1 MQQQDDTQ
9 QAAELRLAFLRHLP
23 KRLEMLR
30 KRGQRLCDQGW
41 DINALTLLFREVQP
55 LAGACGRYG
64 LLDIGEHLFSIERFL
79 APFVAQ
85 VGVPDA
91 GQTATFAARLRALEP
106 LIASLGAASAES
118 ERAAAPAALATT
130 KERVDFPLWVT
141 PPPDYWHRFVRNAAQ
156 APARPVPA
164 ATQTSKPA
172 AIPVPAPPAVP
183 AAPTPA
189 PAARGP
195 IVAAPTPTA
204 PAPAA
209 PPPAPPA
216 RVARRPELPD
226 DVAAAPRARSEEQRK
241 VYHLSDGNPLATELD
256 QKLDTIGGYELTI
269 LDNVEHLR
277 EILSAFPPH
286 LVIVDAPYETSLESI
301 GALIKTMRA
310 RTRHRLALLSFSTS
324 GELPVRLRAMRAG
337 ADAFVAL
344 PAQVEDVAT
353 RITELLSADSADP
366 YRVLIVE
373 DDRSQAI
380 FAESILRK
388 AGMTTRMCTDPL
400 AALDQLDEFQPE
412 LILMDLY
419 MPACDGMELTSII
432 REREAFVSTPIVF
445 LSGEQNEEKHFEA
458 LDSGG
463 DDFLSKPIRPKHLI
477 AAVTNR
483 VRRARHLER
492 RGTGGSPRD
501 PVSGLYQRAHVL
513 DQINALLTR
522 DDATATLGGL
532 MYIEIDSAAST
543 RERVGMLA
551 FDALLG
557 QVGAF
562 IASHVGANDLAT
574 RYGDSSFLLLCP
586 LGDEAVLKRLA
597 TSLRE
602 RTAREK
608 FDQDGRSFSLGLSIG
623 ICSFAAR
630 LGEVGAMLN
639 GAERAMSDAR
649 RPGGSHVGSYHAE
662 PTTAPAGTFQALGE
676 QIRAALKAD
685 NFQLLFQPIVALQ
698 GAESEQFQALL
709 RLAGSDG
716 KLYTAAEIIPV
727 AQRDDLIGEID
738 RWVLSRC
745 LLVLAERAR
754 QQRGVRL
761 FVNQSIE
768 TVTDAQHAVWLRQML
783 ETRRLNGDQLAIEF
797 RLADAQAH
805 LDDLAAFAAEARKL
819 EIHIVLSGFEA
830 GVMAFQLLE
839 QLPVTFIKISPR
851 YVDEG
856 LRSPAVREELR
867 QIIGHARA
875 QGAQVIAPRVE
886 NAQSAAQLWTAGV
899 DYMQGD
905 FVQKAG
911 QDLSFDFHAA
921 SIP

>member
-79 APFVAQ
+79 APFVQQ

-91 GQTATFAARLRALEP
+91 AQTEAFAARLRALEP
-106 LIASLGAASAES
+106 LIASLGVATGDAERAPAPATALASA
-118 ERAAAPAALATT
+118 R

-141 PPPDYWHRFVRNAAQ
+141 PPADYWHRFVRHGA
-156 APARPVPA
+156 VPA
-164 ATQTSKPA
+164 ARTAAPPPVSAPAAAAASAVPAPAAAVAAVPLIVQPTRPPPA
-172 AIPVPAPPAVP
+172 AIP
-183 AAPTPA
+183 AAPMPVRA
-189 PAARGP
+189 PEVSADYQ
-195 IVAAPTPTA
+195 
-204 PAPAA
+204 
-209 PPPAPPA
+209 PAPPA
-216 RVARRPELPD
+216 RGEL
-226 DVAAAPRARSEEQRK
+226 RK
-241 VYHLSDGNPLATELD
+241 VYHLSDGNPLACELD
-256 QKLDTIGGYELTI
+256 QKLDTMGGFELTI
-269 LDNVEHLR
+269 LDNPDHLL
-277 EILSAFPPH
+277 EILGAFPPH
-286 LVIVDAPYETSLESI
+286 LVIVDAPYETLLDSI
-301 GALIKTMRA
+301 GGLIKSARA
-310 RTRHRLALLSFSTS
+310 RTRHRLALMSFSTS

-344 PAQVEDVAT
+344 PAQVDEVTT
-353 RITELLSADSADP
+353 RINELLSADNADP

-388 AGMTTRMCTDPL
+388 AGMTTRMVTDPL
-400 AALDQLDEFQPE
+400 AALDQLDDFNPE

-419 MPACDGMELTSII
+419 MPACDGMELTAII

-483 VRRARHLER
+483 VRRARQLGR
-492 RGTGGSPRD
+492 RVSSQAPRD

-513 DQINALLTR
+513 DQISALLTR
-522 DDATATLGGL
+522 EDASAALGGL
-532 MYIEIDSAAST
+532 IYIEIDAAARM
-543 RERVGMLA
+543 RERIGMLA
-551 FDALLG
+551 FDALLA

-562 IASHVGANDLAT
+562 IASHVGANDLAA
-574 RYGDSSFLLLCP
+574 RYGDSSFLVLCP
-586 LGDEAVLKRLA
+586 QGEEAQLVHLA
-597 TSLRE
+597 TDLRD

-608 FDQDGRSFSLGLSIG
+608 FDQDGRSYSLGLSLG
-623 ICSFAAR
+623 ICTFAAR
-630 LGEVGAMLN
+630 LGEVGGMLN
-639 GAERAMSDAR
+639 AAERAMSDAR
-649 RPGGSHVGSYHAE
+649 KPGGSHVGAYHAE
-662 PTTAPAGTFQALGE
+662 AASAPAGTFQALTE

-698 GAESEQFQALL
+698 GAETEQFQALL

-716 KLYTAAEIIPV
+716 KLYTAAEIIPI
-727 AQRDDLIGEID
+727 AQRDDLIGEVD

-754 QQRGVRL
+754 QQRTVRL

-768 TVTDAQHAVWLRQML
+768 TVADAQHIVWLKQML
-783 ETRRLNGDQLAIEF
+783 ETRRLDGDQLVIEF
-797 RLADAQAH
+797 GLADAQAH
-805 LDDLAAFAAEARKL
+805 VHDLAAFAVAARSL
-819 EIHIVLSGFEA
+819 GIHIALAAFEA
-830 GVMAFQLLE
+830 SAAAFQLIE
-839 QLPVTFIKISPR
+839 QLPASFIKISPR

-856 LRSPAVREELR
+856 LRIPAAREELR
-867 QIIGHARA
+867 QIVVHARA
-875 QGAQVIAPRVE
+875 KGRQVIAPRIE
-886 NAQSAAQLWTAGV
+886 NAQSAALLWTAGV

-905 FVQKAG
+905 FVQQAG
-911 QDLSFDFHAA
+911 QDLSFDFRAA
-921 SIP
+921 STP

>member
-79 APFVAQ
+79 APFAAQ

-91 GQTATFAARLRALEP
+91 GQTETFAARLRALEP
-106 LIASLGAASAES
+106 LIASLGAASAEGD
-118 ERAAAPAALATT
+118 RAAAPAALAVAA
-130 KERVDFPLWVT
+130 ERVDFPLWVT
-141 PPPDYWHRFVRNAAQ
+141 PPPDYWHRFARNA
-156 APARPVPA
+156 PPLTLRPVPLVP
-164 ATQTSKPA
+164 TPKPA
-172 AIPVPAPPAVP
+172 AAPVSRPPAVP
-183 AAPTPA
+183 DVPPPAQAAPSV
-189 PAARGP
+189 
-195 IVAAPTPTA
+195 VASR

-209 PPPAPPA
+209 PAEPAKPAKPA
-216 RVARRPELPD
+216 RLARGAGPADEI
-226 DVAAAPRARSEEQRK
+226 VAAPRARAGEQRK
-241 VYHLSDGNPLATELD
+241 IYHLSDGNPLASELD
-256 QKLDTIGGYELTI
+256 QKLDTISGYELTVF
-269 LDNVEHLR
+269 DNIEHLR

-286 LVIVDAPYETSLESI
+286 LVIVDAQYESALESI
-301 GALIKTMRA
+301 GALIKTMRS

-353 RITELLSADSADP
+353 RISELLDADSADP
-366 YRVLIVE
+366 FRVLIVE

-400 AALDQLDEFQPE
+400 AALDQLDEFEPE

-445 LSGEQNEEKHFEA
+445 LSGEQNEEKHFQA

-483 VRRARHLER
+483 VRRARQLGR
-492 RGTGGSPRD
+492 RGTGASPRD
-501 PVSGLYQRAHVL
+501 PVSGLYLRAHVL

-532 MYIEIDSAAST
+532 MYLEIDSAAST

-586 LGDEAVLKRLA
+586 QGDESALERLA
-597 TSLRE
+597 ASLRD
-602 RTAREK
+602 RTGREK
-608 FDQDGRSFSLGLSIG
+608 FDQDGRTFSLGLSIG

-649 RPGGSHVGSYHAE
+649 RPGGSHVGTYHTE

-698 GAESEQFQALL
+698 GAEAEQFQALL

-716 KLYTAAEIIPV
+716 KLYTAAEIVPI

-754 QQRGVRL
+754 QQRTVRL

-768 TVTDAQHAVWLRQML
+768 TVADAQHAVWLRQML
-783 ETRRLNGDQLAIEF
+783 ETRRLDGSQLAIEF

-805 LDDLAAFAAEARKL
+805 LHDLAAFAAEVRKL
-819 EIHIVLSGFEA
+819 EVHIALSGFEA
-830 GVMAFQLLE
+830 GAMAFQLLE
-839 QLPVTFIKISPR
+839 QLPVSFIKISPR
-851 YVDEG
+851 YVDES
-856 LRSPAVREELR
+856 LRTPAVREELR

-875 QGAQVIAPRVE
+875 QGKQVIAPRVE

-911 QDLSFDFHAA
+911 QDLNFDFHAA

>member
-1 MQQQDDTQ
+1 
-9 QAAELRLAFLRHLP
+9 
-23 KRLEMLR
+23 MLR

-79 APFVAQ
+79 APFVEQ

-91 GQTATFAARLRALEP
+91 GQTETFAARLRALEP
-106 LIASLGAASAES
+106 LIASLGAAAAEG
-118 ERAAAPAALATT
+118 ERAAAPAALAAAT
-130 KERVDFPLWVT
+130 ERVDFPLWVT
-141 PPPDYWHRFVRNAAQ
+141 PPPDYWHRFVRHAPPAA
-156 APARPVPA
+156 ARPVPVVP
-164 ATQTSKPA
+164 TPKPA
-172 AIPVPAPPAVP
+172 PAPDSPPPAVP
-183 AAPTPA
+183 AASPPARAAAATVTSRAA
-189 PAARGP
+189 PA
-195 IVAAPTPTA
+195 A
-204 PAPAA
+204 PAPAVA
-209 PPPAPPA
+209 LSRPAPPA
-216 RVARRPELPD
+216 RVARSAEAVD
-226 DVAAAPRARSEEQRK
+226 DSVAAPPARAGEQRK
-241 VYHLSDGNPLATELD
+241 VYHLSDGNPLAGELD
-256 QKLDTIGGYELTI
+256 QKLDTIGGYELTT
-269 LDNVEHLR
+269 LDNIEHLR

-286 LVIVDAPYETSLESI
+286 LVIVDAAYETSLESI
-301 GALIKTMRA
+301 GALIKTMRK

-344 PAQVEDVAT
+344 PALVEDVAA
-353 RITELLSADSADP
+353 RIGELLSADSADP
-366 YRVLIVE
+366 FRVLIVE

-445 LSGEQNEEKHFEA
+445 LSGEQNEEKHFQA

-463 DDFLSKPIRPKHLI
+463 DDFLNKPIRPKHLI

-483 VRRARHLER
+483 VRRARQLGR
-492 RGTGGSPRD
+492 RGTGASPRD
-501 PVSGLYQRAHVL
+501 PVSGLYLRAHVL

-586 LGDEAVLKRLA
+586 LGDEAALERLA
-597 TSLRE
+597 ASLRD
-602 RTAREK
+602 RTGREK
-608 FDQDGRSFSLGLSIG
+608 FDQDGRSFSLGLSVG

-649 RPGGSHVGSYHAE
+649 RPGGSHVGTYHTE

-676 QIRAALKAD
+676 QIRAALRAD

-698 GAESEQFQALL
+698 GAETEQFQALL

-716 KLYTAAEIIPV
+716 KLYTAAEIVPI

-754 QQRGVRL
+754 QQRSVRL

-783 ETRRLNGDQLAIEF
+783 ETRRLDGDQLAIEF

-805 LDDLAAFAAEARKL
+805 LHDLAAFAAEARKL
-819 EIHIVLSGFEA
+819 QVHIALSGFEA
-830 GVMAFQLLE
+830 GTMAFQLLE

-875 QGAQVIAPRVE
+875 QGKQVIAPRVE

-911 QDLSFDFHAA
+911 QDLDFDFHAA

>member
-41 DINALTLLFREVQP
+41 DINALTLLFREIQP

-79 APFVAQ
+79 APFVEN

-91 GQTATFAARLRALEP
+91 AQTATFATRLRALEP

-118 ERAAAPAALATT
+118 ERAPAPSAQAT

-141 PPPDYWHRFVRNAAQ
+141 PPPDYWHRFVRQ
-156 APARPVPA
+156 PVSPARPAAPA
-164 ATQTSKPA
+164 ASAPKPA
-172 AIPVPAPPAVP
+172 PAPRPPPAAAVLPAAAPQRPAPPIITQPAPPPVTPTPPSAVPAPTAR
-183 AAPTPA
+183 PTEQP
-189 PAARGP
+189 
-195 IVAAPTPTA
+195 VDL
-204 PAPAA
+204 
-209 PPPAPPA
+209 
-216 RVARRPELPD
+216 V
-226 DVAAAPRARSEEQRK
+226 AAPRARPGEQRK
-241 VYHLSDGNPLATELD
+241 VYHLSDGNPLACELD

-286 LVIVDAPYETSLESI
+286 LVIVDAPYEAELESI
-301 GALIKTMRA
+301 GALIKTTRQ
-310 RTRHRLALLSFSTS
+310 RTRHRVALLTFSTS
-324 GELPVRLRAMRAG
+324 GDLPVRLRAMRAG

-344 PAQVEDVAT
+344 PALVDDVAT
-353 RITELLSADSADP
+353 RIGELLAADTADP
-366 YRVLIVE
+366 FRVLIVE
-373 DDRSQAI
+373 DDRSQAM

-419 MPACDGMELTSII
+419 MPACDGMELTAII
-432 REREAFVSTPIVF
+432 REREDFVSTPIVF

-483 VRRARHLER
+483 VRRARQLGR
-492 RGTGGSPRD
+492 RGTGVSPRD
-501 PVSGLYQRAHVL
+501 PVSGLYLRAHVL
-513 DQINALLTR
+513 DQINAMLTR
-522 DDATATLGGL
+522 EDATATHGAV
-532 MYIEIDSAAST
+532 MYIEIDTAVRV
-543 RERVGMLA
+543 RERIGMLA

-562 IASHVGANDLAT
+562 IASHIGAADLAT

-586 LGDEAVLKRLA
+586 NGNEAALERLA
-597 TSLRE
+597 TGLRD
-602 RTAREK
+602 RTTREK

-623 ICSFAAR
+623 ICSFGAR

-639 GAERAMSDAR
+639 AAERAMSDAR
-649 RPGGSHVGSYHAE
+649 RPGGSHVGVYHAE

-698 GAESEQFQALL
+698 GAETEQFQALL
-709 RLAGSDG
+709 RLAGNDG
-716 KLYTAAEIIPV
+716 RLYTAAEIVPV
-727 AQRDDLIGEID
+727 AQRDDLIGEVD

-754 QQRGVRL
+754 QQRSVRL

-768 TVTDAQHAVWLRQML
+768 TVADAQHVVWLRQML
-783 ETRRLNGDQLAIEF
+783 ETRRLSGDQLVIEF

-805 LDDLAAFAAEARKL
+805 LHDLAAFAAEARKL
-819 EIHIVLSGFEA
+819 EMHVALSGFEA
-830 GVMAFQLLE
+830 SAVAFQLLE
-839 QLPVTFIKISPR
+839 QLPVSFIKISPR

-867 QIIGHARA
+867 QIVTHARA
-875 QGAQVIAPRVE
+875 QGKQVIAPRIE
-886 NAQSAAQLWTAGV
+886 NAQSAALLWTAGV
-899 DYMQGD
+899 DFIQGD

>member
-91 GQTATFAARLRALEP
+91 GQTESFAARLRALEP
-106 LIASLGAASAES
+106 LIASLGAASAEG
-118 ERAAAPAALATT
+118 ERAAAPAALAATA
-130 KERVDFPLWVT
+130 ERVDFPLWVT
-141 PPPDYWHRFVRNAAQ
+141 PPPDYWHRFVRNAPPTA
-156 APARPVPA
+156 ARPVPA
-164 ATQTSKPA
+164 VPAAKPA
-172 AIPVPAPPAVP
+172 AAPVSQPPSVPEAPPPAAAIARPAPPAP
-183 AAPTPA
+183 AENVAPS
-189 PAARGP
+189 R
-195 IVAAPTPTA
+195 
-204 PAPAA
+204 
-209 PPPAPPA
+209 PA
-216 RVARRPELPD
+216 RVARGEAAD
-226 DVAAAPRARSEEQRK
+226 DIVAAPRPRPGEQRK
-241 VYHLSDGNPLATELD
+241 VYHLSDGNPLAGELD
-256 QKLDTIGGYELTI
+256 QKLDTLGGYELTI
-269 LDNVEHLR
+269 LDNIEHLR

-286 LVIVDAPYETSLESI
+286 LVIVDASYEASLESI

-344 PAQVEDVAT
+344 PAQVDDVTT

-366 YRVLIVE
+366 FRVLIVE

-445 LSGEQNEEKHFEA
+445 LSGEQNEEKHFQA

-483 VRRARHLER
+483 VRRARQLGR
-492 RGTGGSPRD
+492 RGTGAGTRD
-501 PVSGLYQRAHVL
+501 PVSGLYLRAHVL

-562 IASHVGANDLAT
+562 IASHVGPNDLAA

-586 LGDEAVLKRLA
+586 QGDETALERLA
-597 TSLRE
+597 TSLRD
-602 RTAREK
+602 RTGREK

-649 RPGGSHVGSYHAE
+649 RPGGSHVGTYHTE

-698 GAESEQFQALL
+698 GEETEQFQALL

-716 KLYTAAEIIPV
+716 KLYTAAEIVPI
-727 AQRDDLIGEID
+727 AQRDGLIGEID

-761 FVNQSIE
+761 FVSQSIE
-768 TVTDAQHAVWLRQML
+768 TITDGQHAVWLRQIL
-783 ETRRLNGDQLAIEF
+783 ETRRLDGSQLAIEF

-805 LDDLAAFAAEARKL
+805 LHDLAAFAEEARKL
-819 EIHIVLSGFEA
+819 EIHVALSGFEA
-830 GVMAFQLLE
+830 GAMAFQLLE
-839 QLPVTFIKISPR
+839 QMPVTFIKISPR

-856 LRSPAVREELR
+856 LRTPILREELR
-867 QIIGHARA
+867 QIISHARA
-875 QGAQVIAPRVE
+875 HSAQVIAPRVE
-886 NAQSAAQLWTAGV
+886 NAQSAAHLWTAGV